1 MPWQRK
7 VQRGVKDRLF
17 RFLFEKDKEA
27 LLQLYNAL
35 NETDYQDAS
44 ELQVVT
50 IENAVYVAMKND
62 LAFVFAGTL
71 NLYEHQST
79 YNPNMPVRF
88 LIYLAEEY
96 QKLIERA
103 ETSLYGSRQ
112 IKLPTPQCVVFYNGE
127 KDSPE
132 EKIVKL
138 SDAFI
143 NRERQADVELQVRM
157 LNINY
162 GHNEK
167 LMDRCRTLE
176 EYAKFVAI
184 SRQYIAD
191 GIKVQDA
198 LNLAIDYCIEHD
210 ILYETLREH
219 RAEVLGMLLEEFDVD
234 KYERTIRMEG
244 IEQGIEQGVQQGVD
258 RANRLTY
265 ILLEQG
271 RSVDLRRSLEDSEY
285 QRELF
290 REFGL

>member
-1 MPWQRK
+1 MPWQSK

-50 IENAVYVAMKND
+50 IENAVYVVMKND
-62 LAFVFAGTL
+62 LAFVLAGTL

-88 LIYLAEEY
+88 LVYLAEEY
-96 QKLIERA
+96 QKLIECA
-103 ETSLYGSRQ
+103 ETSLYGTRQ

-132 EKIVKL
+132 EKTVKL
-138 SDAFI
+138 SDAFV
-143 NRERQADVELQVRM
+143 NKERRADVELQVRM
-157 LNINY
+157 ININY
-162 GHNEK
+162 GHNER
-167 LMDRCRTLE
+167 LMGSCQMLE
-176 EYAKFVAI
+176 EYAEFVSI

-191 GIKVQDA
+191 GMELQEA

-210 ILYETLREH
+210 ILYKTLREH

-244 IEQGIEQGVQQGVD
+244 IEQGID
-258 RANRLTY
+258 RVNRLNH

-271 RSVDLRRSLEDSEY
+271 RAEDLKRSLEDSEY
-285 QRELF
+285 QKKLF
-290 REFGL
+290 RELGL